1 MAAYQSTIQTS
12 NFQGGIMD
20 KIIEMASTEI
30 EAAND
35 VFFKHQEEHDQQSR
49 VYAWLAEITGS
60 YINQPQTPFYRLD
73 DHLDN
78 AISEFCRLANSA
90 NNAPAGTFEN
100 IILREFGERENMN
113 YETLIKIIAYLN
125 NHVRI
130 SE

>member
-1 MAAYQSTIQTS
+1 
-12 NFQGGIMD
+12 MD

-35 VFFKHQEEHDQQSR
+35 VFFKHQEEHDQQNRTYS
-49 VYAWLAEITGS
+49 WSTEITDS
-60 YINQPQTPFYRLD
+60 YINQNQFYRLD

-78 AISEFCRLANSA
+78 AINEFCRLANSA
-90 NNAPAGTFEN
+90 NNAPGGTYEN

>member
-1 MAAYQSTIQTS
+1 
-12 NFQGGIMD
+12 MD

-35 VFFKHQEEHDQQSR
+35 VFFKHPEKHDQQNRTYSL
-49 VYAWLAEITGS
+49 LAEITDS
-60 YINQPQTPFYRLD
+60 YINQTQTQFYRLD
-73 DHLDN
+73 DHLEN
-78 AISEFCRLANSA
+78 AINEFCRLADSA
-90 NNAPAGTFEN
+90 NNAPGGTYEN
-100 IILREFGERENMN
+100 IILREFGEREKMN